1 MFSSMS
7 KTTPVGEFNKEY
19 FLFLKFIKLHLED
32 TNFKTFYRK
41 NKLMRETNPK
51 FFIRTW
57 YNRIGSKYHTQ
68 VMQRD
73 VSFFMNKNYEDDV
86 SDSGESN
93 MLLKYINKFK
103 ESYDTL
109 DQSIKD
115 EFVNFIMALTD
126 KSFVYYK

>member
-1 MFSSMS
+1 MAP
-7 KTTPVGEFNKEY
+7 TPISEFNEVY
-19 FLFLKFIKLHLED
+19 FQFLKFIKTHMED
-32 TNFKTFYRK
+32 SNFKTFYRK
-41 NKLMRETNPK
+41 NKFMRETNPK

-57 YNRIGSKYHTQ
+57 YNRIGSKYHSQ
-68 VMQRD
+68 VMIRD
-73 VSFFMNKNYEDDV
+73 ISFFLNKNYEDDV

-109 DQSIKD
+109 NDEIK
-115 EFVNFIMALTD
+115 ENFLNYIIVLTD

>member
-1 MFSSMS
+1 
-7 KTTPVGEFNKEY
+7 
-19 FLFLKFIKLHLED
+19 
-32 TNFKTFYRK
+32 
-41 NKLMRETNPK
+41 MRETNPK

-73 VSFFMNKNYEDDV
+73 VSFFMNKHYEDDV

-109 DQSIKD
+109 DQSIKE
-115 EFVNFIMALTD
+115 EFVNFIMSLTD

>member
-1 MFSSMS
+1 MAP
-7 KTTPVGEFNKEY
+7 TPISEFNEVY
-19 FLFLKFIKLHLED
+19 FQFLKFIKTHMED
-32 TNFKTFYRK
+32 SNFKTFYRK
-41 NKLMRETNPK
+41 NKFMRETNPK

-57 YNRIGSKYHTQ
+57 YNRIGSKYHSQ
-68 VMQRD
+68 VMMRD
-73 VSFFMNKNYEDDV
+73 ISFFLNKNYEDDV

-109 DQSIKD
+109 NDEIK
-115 EFVNFIMALTD
+115 ENFLNYIIVLTD

>member
-1 MFSSMS
+1 MAP
-7 KTTPVGEFNKEY
+7 TPISEFNEVY
-19 FLFLKFIKLHLED
+19 FQFLKFIKSNMED
-32 TNFKTFYRK
+32 PNFKSFYRK
-41 NKLMRETNPK
+41 NKFMRETNPK

-57 YNRIGSKYHTQ
+57 YNRIGSNYHAQ
-68 VMQRD
+68 VMMRD
-73 VSFFMNKNYEDDV
+73 ISFFLNKNYEDDV

-109 DQSIKD
+109 NNEIK
-115 EFVNFIMALTD
+115 ENFLNYIIVLTD

>member
-1 MFSSMS
+1 
-7 KTTPVGEFNKEY
+7 
-19 FLFLKFIKLHLED
+19 
-32 TNFKTFYRK
+32 
-41 NKLMRETNPK
+41 MRETNPK

-57 YNRIGSKYHTQ
+57 YNRIGSKYHAQ

-109 DQSIKD
+109 DQSIKE
-115 EFVNFIMALTD
+115 EFVNFIMSLTD

>member
-1 MFSSMS
+1 MFSAS
-7 KTTPVGEFNKEY
+7 KPTPVGEFNKEY

-32 TNFKTFYRK
+32 ANFKTFYRK

-109 DQSIKD
+109 DQTIKD